1 MVFISRKDIWSSI
14 VTECVCAFSGPASP
28 AERGTLGKVTVGH
41 VQTCP
46 RSIFLAISAI
56 VSFNFVLVNE
66 YECVDPVHPLH
77 KATNNF
83 PTRLTDCHF
92 IIRML

>member
-1 MVFISRKDIWSSI
+1 MFGRPSLLSAFAPSAGQHPPRKGALW
-14 VTECVCAFSGPASP
+14 G
-28 AERGTLGKVTVGH
+28 RVTVGH

-46 RSIFLAISAI
+46 RSIFSAISAI
-56 VSFNFVLVNE
+56 VSFNSVLVNE